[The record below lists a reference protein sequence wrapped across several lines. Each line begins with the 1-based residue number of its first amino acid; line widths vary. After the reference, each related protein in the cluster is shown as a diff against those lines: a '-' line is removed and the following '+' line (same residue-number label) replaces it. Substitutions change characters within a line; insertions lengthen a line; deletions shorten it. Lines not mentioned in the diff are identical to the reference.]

1 MNLHHRPLFLFTI
14 VYICGIVCAVQSGMH
29 VLAGF
34 AVAGGL
40 FLAGCAVPANVIP
53 RPVVLVLAAFFAVG
67 FIRAG
72 AFLQVP
78 LNDVSQHAEDKLVYL
93 TGTIASDP
101 EPLGDRTRFVLKA
114 NKVGTYT
121 GEYPISGQ
129 TMVTLYQPR
138 YGQKSL
144 PIPSYGETIMIHG
157 RLRKPQPASYPGA
170 MDYGK
175 YLVHKRIFCTLSGSL
190 DEVKTLKPAAWSL
203 KWIAVKL
210 KTTLTSKAFQLFPP
224 VHAMLLIGIL
234 LGDYASLPSDVQV
247 AFMRSGTLH
256 LLAASGYNC
265 GVVIGIFG
273 FLLHRVTSPRKATHW
288 LLIALIWMFALIV
301 GPGPSILRA
310 AVMVTAFLA
319 AYLFK
324 RAPDMINIV
333 FFSCLV
339 ILGAN
344 PLMLYDVGFQLSFAA
359 VLAIVLI
366 LPMPFFERVNDWFAP
381 VRRHG
386 RKPPGRLIRWML
398 SLARYIAAAI
408 LLAAVVFI
416 VTWPITAYYFNYIST
431 VSLFANALVA
441 LLVVALTAAGIA
453 ALSLGWIWSALG
465 HIVAPIVMGISGLML
480 GIVIGLGMHPWSSI
494 SVRSP
499 SPVFIFI
506 YYLVLLG
513 VLEYVYR
520 KTASVKTMA
529 SDN

>member
-29 VLAGF
+29 ILAVF

-67 FIRAG
+67 FVRAG

-93 TGTIASDP
+93 TGTVASDP

-121 GEYPISGQ
+121 GEFPVSGQ

-144 PIPSYGETIMIHG
+144 PIPSYGEIINIHG

-175 YLVHKRIFCTLSGSL
+175 YLVHKRIFCTLFGSL
-190 DEVKTLKPAAWSL
+190 EEVRMLKPAIWSL
-203 KWIAVKL
+203 KWIAVKF
-210 KTTLTSKAFQLFPP
+210 KTALTSKALQLFPP

-247 AFMRSGTLH
+247 AFMRSGTMH
-256 LLAASGYNC
+256 LLVASGYNC

-273 FLLHRVTSPRKATHW
+273 FLMRRVTSPRKATHW

-366 LPMPFFERVNDWFAP
+366 LPLMSEPPVSNWFIP
-381 VRRHG
+381 KKRHG
-386 RKPPGRLIRWML
+386 RRPLRI
-398 SLARYIAAAI
+398 LARSVLWSARHIV
-408 LLAAVVFI
+408 LAVAFSLVVFLGN
-416 VTWPITAYYFNYIST
+416 WPITAYYFNYLST
-431 VSLFANALVA
+431 VSPVANALVA
-441 LLVVALTAAGIA
+441 VLVVALTAAGIA
-453 ALSLGWIWSALG
+453 VLSLGWIWSVLG
-465 HIVAPIVMGISGLML
+465 HIAAPIVTGICGVML
-480 GIVIGLGMHPWSSI
+480 GIVTGLGMHPWSSV

-499 SPVFIFI
+499 SPVFNFI

-520 KTASVKTMA
+520 KTASVKTVA